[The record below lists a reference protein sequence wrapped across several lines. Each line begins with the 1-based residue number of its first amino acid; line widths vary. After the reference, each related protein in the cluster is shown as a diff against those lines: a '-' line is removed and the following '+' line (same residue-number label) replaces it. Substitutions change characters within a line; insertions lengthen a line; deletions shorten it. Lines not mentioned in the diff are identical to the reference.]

1 MKGVDEFTQ
10 EQIIKIETLIKE
22 KESVF
27 PARQKSI
34 RNQIRKIGFYWSDF
48 YPQNTVVYNTEN
60 FRKLISD
67 GRIKITDKIDA
78 ESIFKDNTL
87 QVVDSDS
94 RSSMTNQNY
103 KEGLLPWVGESPK
116 VLILGSM
123 PGDESIR
130 QQAYYS
136 NISHNSFWKIMY
148 SLFMKEGTQYNKEFI
163 TSHHIALWD
172 CIQSGVRKGSVD
184 NGFDDC
190 SVVPNDLESFLAKYP
205 TIKTIVLNGKGTPAE
220 YYRRFFSNIKIG
232 NLIKLNSTSNAC
244 TISFDAKLKEWSV
257 IKELIE

>member
-1 MKGVDEFTQ
+1 MKGIDRFTQ
-10 EQIIKIETLIKE
+10 EQLIKIEALIKE
-22 KESVF
+22 KESVSS
-27 PARQKSI
+27 ARQKSI

-48 YPQNTVVYNTEN
+48 CPPNTVVYNIEN

-67 GRIKITDKIDA
+67 GRIKISDKIGTGPI
-78 ESIFKDNTL
+78 SKNKTL
-87 QVVDSDS
+87 QVVNAGPK
-94 RSSMTNQNY
+94 SSMTNQNY
-103 KEGLLPWVGESPK
+103 KKGLLPWVGEYPK

-130 QQAYYS
+130 QQAYYI
-136 NISHNSFWKIMY
+136 NIPHNSFWKIMY
-148 SLFMKEGTQYNKEFI
+148 SLFQKEETQNNKEFI

-184 NGFDDC
+184 NGFDDR
-190 SVVPNDLESFLAKYP
+190 SVVPNDLEAFLTKYP